1 MDDQEFLD
9 GIKDKIEKLTG
20 VAISLDID
28 HQDQSALRVE
38 REGTIPKVVMGSHVL
53 EYSGFARLAVEYAVA
68 SLRAGRD
75 LDTLEF
81 QILLSRN

>member
-20 VAISLDID
+20 IAISLDVD
-28 HQDQSALRVE
+28 HHDQNALRVD
-38 REGTIPKVVMGSHVL
+38 RETAIPKVVIGSHVL

-81 QILLSRN
+81 QTLLSRN